1 MLKIL
6 KILIIMAALFFGTTS
21 ARATKVKMELFDIS
35 KYDVTNVRYVLLQY
49 ASMCAATVKEI
60 YAMKSGFEYRII
72 VYVRAD
78 EDSSTGFEGPIIE
91 ITKRNGVYWPA
102 KVIYQLS
109 IDKVHLC

>member
-1 MLKIL
+1 
-6 KILIIMAALFFGTTS
+6 MAALFFGTTS

-49 ASMCAATVKEI
+49 ASTCAAMVKEI
-60 YAMKSGFEYRII
+60 HAIKKGFEYRILI
-72 VYVRAD
+72 YVRAD
-78 EDSSTGFEGPIIE
+78 NESSAGFEGPIIE

-109 IDKVHLC
+109 VDKVHLC

>member
-6 KILIIMAALFFGTTS
+6 KILIIMAVLFFGTTS

-49 ASMCAATVKEI
+49 ASTCAAMVKEI
-60 YAMKSGFEYRII
+60 HAIKKGFEYRILI
-72 VYVRAD
+72 YVRAD
-78 EDSSTGFEGPIIE
+78 NESSAGFEGPIIE

-109 IDKVHLC
+109 VDKVHLC

>member
-1 MLKIL
+1 
-6 KILIIMAALFFGTTS
+6 MAALFFGTTS

-78 EDSSTGFEGPIIE
+78 EERSTGFEGPIIE
-91 ITKRNGVYWPA
+91 IAERNGVYWPA
-102 KVIYQLS
+102 EIIYQLS
-109 IDKVHLC
+109 VDKVHLC